1 MIAPSDD
8 STLTEIAV
16 ERICACPFS
25 IAQSY
30 AQDYLERAESTGA
43 SPLIVSPFALPFLR
57 RSVAMTFSVV
67 ADETERGRAHEAVI
81 LHWKSGFA
89 LLPDF
94 RGTIRFRAARRE
106 TLVRI
111 EGRYAPPLGRF
122 GTVFDGLVGKWIA
135 KETVT
140 DLLRRIAKSLEG
152 RQRDWLLRQVTT
164 GT

>member
-16 ERICACPFS
+16 ERVCACPFS
-25 IAQSY
+25 IAQAY

-57 RSVAMTFSVV
+57 RTVAMTFSVV
-67 ADETERGRAHEAVI
+67 

-111 EGRYAPPLGRF
+111 EGTYAPPLGRF
-122 GTVFDGLVGKWIA
+122 GTVFDGLIGKWIA

-140 DLLRRIAKSLEG
+140 DLLRRIAKSLES